1 MNHVEDLESAKTRI
15 DIMRQFFIDNRKKLC
30 EHGGLHAMIAIK
42 GKYIP
47 GNIYNLMKEN
57 FI

>member
-1 MNHVEDLESAKTRI
+1 MIHIEDLESAKTRI

-47 GNIYNLMKEN
+47 GNI
-57 FI
+57 